1 MAAASGGASSGGAN
15 DDAGLGRAAGGPW
28 RAAWGRTPG
37 QGLQAPRVS
46 RVGRVGSDAWQGC
59 GRRPPGGLR
68 VWRATLTAKYQ
79 VIVAAESEL
88 RVGIGLIKAI
98 DWPNE
103 RSAHYSKPGR

>member
-1 MAAASGGASSGGAN
+1 MAAASGGASLGSAS
-15 DDAGLGRAAGGPW
+15 DDAGQGGAAGGGPWAGRLGRA
-28 RAAWGRTPG
+28 PG

-46 RVGRVGSDAWQGC
+46 RVGRVG
-59 GRRPPGGLR
+59 PPGRAVGGGPQAVLQ

-88 RVGIGLIKAI
+88 RVGITPLNAI